1 MKKKKIIIGVCV
13 VCLVLV
19 RIFTPYLGRP
29 FLIKCYSRESS
40 GKRYYLSNKVYSI
53 HILEADDT
61 IIKFIKYC
69 TELEDVSVSKGY
81 RSGEIIPVDVNDI
94 ANPNLK
100 SLQILGETVNL
111 SSLNKCT
118 KLERL
123 FLDIDDLNIEDIS
136 ELKKLKYLTIYS
148 NEINSLNKLN
158 EFQNLEELE
167 LYCWD
172 DDIDCADFSKLK
184 NLETLYLS
192 SGGKI
197 TGFDKLDSVVEM
209 TIYSGQV
216 KGDEI
221 CDMDSIQSVTV
232 YHDKFSEEVE
242 SALRE
247 KGVFVNYRD

>member
-1 MKKKKIIIGVCV
+1 MKKKIIIAVCV

-40 GKRYYLSNKVYSI
+40 GKRYYLSNKLNNI

-69 TELEDVSVSKGY
+69 TELEDVSVSEGH

-100 SLQILGETVNL
+100 SLQILGEAVNL
-111 SSLNKCT
+111 SSLNRCT
-118 KLERL
+118 ELERL
-123 FLDIDDLNIEDIS
+123 FLEIDDLNIEDIS

-167 LYCWD
+167 LHCWD

-184 NLETLYLS
+184 NVEKMFLS

-197 TGFDKLDSVVEM
+197 TGLDKMDSVVELR
-209 TIYSGQV
+209 IYSDQV
-216 KGDEI
+216 TEDEL
-221 CDMDSIQSVTV
+221 CGMDSLEGVTV
-232 YHDKFSEEVE
+232 YHDKLSEKVE
-242 SALRE
+242 SKLRE
-247 KGVFVNYRD
+247 KGVFVKY